1 MPNELFSNVKE
12 FKPWFDISFD
22 YVKSLK
28 AKLIPDMKVAVE
40 INVPINTVVKLF
52 MDKNNFKEWK
62 KDFTSYENISGVAG
76 EVGAVTKLI
85 GKREVMYEK
94 IISKNLPLEIIEVYE
109 HKRNE
114 KIMMVHKATNHFTSL
129 SENKTL
135 FEVETEIE
143 KVNSFILK

>member
-1 MPNELFSNVKE
+1 
-12 FKPWFDISFD
+12 
-22 YVKSLK
+22 
-28 AKLIPDMKVAVE
+28 MKVAVE
-40 INVPINTVVKLF
+40 INVPVNTVVKLF

-76 EVGAVTKLI
+76 EVGAVTKLV

-94 IISKNLPLEIIEVYE
+94 IISKNLPFEIIEVYE

-143 KVNSFILK
+143 KVNSFILKLIMKLMAGAGKKYSQGQLNKFKRFCRK